1 MMPQEYIDTYN
12 ETKATP
18 TFFSQLLIISALMLI
33 AFSMRCYRITQPTL
47 NFHPVRQ
54 YRSFSIARAIYFKN
68 APSIPQ
74 WRRNIARNYYENLSF
89 KEPPIMEYLAA
100 WAYRLAGGEL
110 LWIPRIISIVFWLT
124 GGLFLYLLVK
134 EMISP
139 TSAIISMAFYLLAP
153 FGIFMGSSFQPEA
166 LMVMAFLGSL
176 LAIWRYFSQPSWATM
191 LIAAVIMALTILIK
205 FIPVFPLA
213 FAFAFLFVNA
223 GTKSFRRWFVDPRN
237 ILFILISLLPGISYY
252 CYQTFGPGHLQG
264 VANTIFFPHL
274 LLKSFFWKG
283 WLHTLGKVVG
293 YIALI
298 GGLAGTLLFKKP
310 AKRLL
315 IGLWV
320 GYIIYAL
327 LFSYTTATHDYYQV
341 LIFPIVA
348 LSLGPVVCVSVKYLH
363 SMAFKWRLGL
373 GIVCILSVIG
383 SLYTISNLKHDQFR
397 KLNQNVKD
405 RLETACRFIGIN
417 PHNLKRINHDY
428 SKEINIAKE
437 IGEIVD
443 HSVQTIHLTK
453 TYGKPLEYF
462 GELSGRHWPS
472 SAHLKAGQQVGRKT
486 LSIEERFKSC
496 LSKSSPEYFI
506 ITDLKSFEEQNRL
519 HEILDKN
526 FKILA
531 KTDNYFIYDLRSK
544 ADQYIQIEDN

>member
-1 MMPQEYIDTYN
+1 MIPQEYINTYN

-18 TFFSQLLIISALMLI
+18 AFFSQLLIISVLMLT
-33 AFSMRCYRITQPTL
+33 AFCMRCYRITQPTL

-68 APSIPQ
+68 APSIPE
-74 WRRNIARNYYENLSF
+74 WRRNIARNRYENLHF

-110 LWIPRIISIVFWLT
+110 LWIPRVISIMFWLT
-124 GGLFLYLLVK
+124 GGFFLYLLAK
-134 EMISP
+134 EMTSP

-176 LAIWRYFSQPSWATM
+176 LAIWRYFSQPSWVTM
-191 LIAAVIMALTILIK
+191 LIAAVITALTILIK
-205 FIPVFPLA
+205 FIPVFPL
-213 FAFAFLFVNA
+213 AFAFLFVNA
-223 GTKSFRRWFVDPRN
+223 GTKSFRRWFVNPGN

-252 CYQTFGPGHLQG
+252 CYQTFGPGHLQS

-298 GGLAGTLLFKKP
+298 GGIAGTLLFKKP

-315 IGLWV
+315 IGLWA
-320 GYIIYAL
+320 GYIVYGL

-348 LSLGPVVCVSVKYLH
+348 LSLGPVVCVFVRYFH

-373 GIVCILSVIG
+373 GIVCILAAIG
-383 SLYTISNLKHDQFR
+383 SLYTISSLKHDQFR

-405 RLETACRFIGIN
+405 RLETVCLFIGVN
-417 PHNLKRINHDY
+417 SYNLKHINHDY
-428 SKEINIAKE
+428 SQEINIAKE
-437 IGEIVD
+437 IGEVVN

-453 TYGKPLEYF
+453 TYGKPLEYY

-472 SAHLKAGQQVGRKT
+472 SAHLRTEQQVGRKT
-486 LSIEERFKSC
+486 LSLEERFK
-496 LSKSSPEYFI
+496 LYFSKSSPEYFI
-506 ITDLKSFEEQNRL
+506 ITDLKSFEEQKEL
-519 HEILDKN
+519 HEFLDKS

-544 ADQYIQIEDN
+544 TNQNIQLKDN